1 MNKSTM
7 KPKSRPPVL
16 MYLAGGLAGVL
27 FGALVLWM
35 VLPAQAVA
43 RTETLPVAAAAA
55 APAPLMPEPHA
66 TEAFARVGMDELKAG
81 FDQNAVTIIDV
92 RDMQSYLASHI
103 PGALHIPVSMIEGEV
118 GYLPKG
124 KPIVTYCSCPAE
136 ESSGQAVLILAH
148 AGIANAS
155 ALKGGF
161 QEWQARGFPT
171 KSGKE

>member
-1 MNKSTM
+1 M
-7 KPKSRPPVL
+7 KTKSRPPIL
-16 MYLAGGLAGVL
+16 MYLAGGLAGIL

-35 VLPAQAVA
+35 ILPGQAVA
-43 RTETLPVAAAAA
+43 RAEESPVAAA

-66 TEAFARVGMDELKAG
+66 TEAFARVGLDQLKAG
-81 FDQNAVTIIDV
+81 FDKNEVTIIDV

-136 ESSGQAVLILAH
+136 ESSGQAVQILAH
-148 AGIANAS
+148 AGILNAS
-155 ALKGGF
+155 ALQGGF
-161 QEWQARGFPT
+161 QGWQARGFPT
-171 KSGKE
+171 KSGKD